1 MFLHTEAFTHNQLM
15 EVTGRVTWAWEAP
28 EGVAAHGQTR
38 KKISHFFYVC
48 CFVFFVSGL
57 LASSI
62 GAACSVERG
71 TTPTKSKPSKS

>member
-1 MFLHTEAFTHNQLM
+1 M

-38 KKISHFFYVC
+38 KKISHFFMYV
-48 CFVFFVSGL
+48 VFFVSGL